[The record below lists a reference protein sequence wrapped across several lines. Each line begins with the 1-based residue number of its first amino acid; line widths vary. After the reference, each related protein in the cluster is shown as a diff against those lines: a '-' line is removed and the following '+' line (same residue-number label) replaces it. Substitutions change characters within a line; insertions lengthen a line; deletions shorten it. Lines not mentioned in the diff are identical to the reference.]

1 MQETNQK
8 KNRKKGPVTVVVGGN
23 DALAELDTA
32 VALGAEGGEEVGG
45 EAAAEAAV
53 GGEGLRRRVPA
64 HAQDAPP
71 STPTAS
77 HRSVST
83 GDDNDGY
90 DDVVL
95 RRAVTATSM
104 AMQSKLDF
112 VYRELSIDYFALLS
126 LLFFVFVFRY
136 NGVILPRL

>member
-1 MQETNQK
+1 M
-8 KNRKKGPVTVVVGGN
+8 VVGGN

-83 GDDNDGY
+83 GDDNDNDGY